1 MILKETLPETVERA
15 FQKTSENS
23 EIRVSIVSDVGGDG
37 RFGEQWLLAT
47 DSDVMVFSPNGTEAL
62 LSKTFPLED
71 LSEVKTHSLI
81 GGSALEATTSSG
93 SLVEILQ
100 YSNIHATKFAAA
112 AKWLNQMAK
121 GEEPSPVTDEPPARC
136 PKCEMLL
143 QEGSKVCPRCV
154 QRGKVIV
161 RLMSYL
167 RPHWYIAIAI
177 VVLMLLSNG
186 LSLVHPQLMR
196 ILVDEILNIDVIRTS
211 GPRYDLLGWIVLTFA
226 GLNILS
232 IGIRILLGR
241 TRAWL
246 GSRITYDI
254 RGQLYGMVQ
263 RMSLRFFDK
272 HKTGE
277 LMSRVGRD
285 TGALQGLL
293 AFEMPLFA
301 RNFFMLLGIGAFLL
315 VMNWKLALLTLI
327 PMPLV
332 AIATSTVWK
341 RIRNMFR
348 KVWHRWSQLSAVLND
363 TLSGIRVVKGFAQES
378 RELERFS
385 TRSYDLFHADMK
397 AEQMWATV
405 MPILSFLWGTGT
417 LVIWYFGGRDV
428 LGQRMTLGTFFAF
441 QAYMM
446 MFYGP
451 LEMVTQMWNW
461 ITRALAAA
469 ERIFEILDTEPEVPD
484 EAEVVPMPEIKG
496 TVEFQNMTFGYDKH
510 KPVLHNIDLN
520 VEAGEMIGFVGH
532 SGAGKTTMTNLIC
545 RFYTAN
551 EGCILIDGVDIKNIK
566 LDDLR
571 KQIGIVLQEPFLFN
585 GSIAENIGYAKHGVT
600 REEIMQ
606 AAKIANAHD
615 FIVKFPD
622 GYDTNAGERGQN
634 LSGGERQRISIA
646 RAVLHNPRIL
656 ILDEATSSVDTET
669 EKKIQEALARLVKG
683 RTTFAI
689 AHRLSTLRNSDRLMV
704 LDKGKCAEV
713 GTHDELMEKKGI
725 YYKLVELQSEMSRI
739 KAVDG

>member
-1 MILKETLPETVERA
+1 MILKEAIPETVERA
-15 FQKTSENS
+15 FQKISEDD
-23 EIRVSIVSDVGGDG
+23 IQISIVSDVGHDG

-47 DSDVMVFSPNGTEAL
+47 RNDVMVFLPNGNEAS
-62 LSKTFPLED
+62 LSKKLPLKD
-71 LSEVKTHSLI
+71 LSEVKIHSLI
-81 GGSALEATTSSG
+81 GGSALETTTSG
-93 SLVEILQ
+93 GGLVELLQ
-100 YSNIHATKFAAA
+100 YSNVHSTKFAAA
-112 AKWLNQMAK
+112 AKWLDQVAK
-121 GEEPSPVTDEPPARC
+121 GEEPSPVTDKPPPRC
-136 PKCEMLL
+136 SKCGMLL
-143 QEGSKVCPRCV
+143 PEGSKVCPRCV

-161 RLMSYL
+161 RLMGYL
-167 RPHWYIAIAI
+167 RPHWRKAAGIAI
-177 VVLMLLSNG
+177 LMLLTTALG
-186 LSLVHPQLMR
+186 LVSPQLTR
-196 ILVDEILNIDVIRTS
+196 ILIDRVLNVDVVRTS
-211 GPRYDLLGWIVLTFA
+211 GARYDLLGWIVLALA
-226 GLNILS
+226 GTS
-232 IGIRILLGR
+232 LLGSGLR
-241 TRAWL
+241 IIQGRAKAWL

-254 RGQLYGMVQ
+254 RGQLYAMVQ
-263 RMSLRFFDK
+263 RMSLKFFDK

-285 TGALQGLL
+285 TEALQDLL
-293 AFEMPLFA
+293 AFEIPHFVV
-301 RNFFMLLGIGAFLL
+301 NLLRLVSIGVVLL
-315 VMNWKLALLTLI
+315 VTNWKLALLTLV

-332 AIATSTVWK
+332 ALGTATFWK
-341 RIRNMFR
+341 RIEDMFH
-348 KVWHRWSQLSAVLND
+348 KMWHRWSQLSVVLND

-378 RELERFS
+378 REIKRFD
-385 TRSYDLFHADMK
+385 TRNYGVFQAGMK
-397 AEQMWATV
+397 AEQMFATIFP
-405 MPILSFLWGTGT
+405 MFSFLWGTGM

-428 LGQRMTLGTFFAF
+428 MGQRMTFGTLILF
-441 QAYMM
+441 QSYMM

-451 LEMVTQMWNW
+451 LEMMAEMWNW

-484 EAEVVPMPEIKG
+484 EAEIVPMPKIRG
-496 TVEFQNMTFGYDKH
+496 DVEFQNMTFGYDKH
-510 KPVLHNIDLN
+510 KPVLKNIDLK
-520 VEAGEMIGFVGH
+520 VKAGEMIGFVGH

-551 EGCILIDGVDIKNIK
+551 EGSILIDGVDIKNIK

-571 KQIGIVLQEPFLFN
+571 HQIGIVLQEPFLFN
-585 GSIAENIGYAKHGVT
+585 GTIAENIGYAKHGVT
-600 REEIMQ
+600 RDEIIQ
-606 AAKIANAHD
+606 AAMIANAHD

-669 EKKIQEALARLVKG
+669 EKKIQEALKRLIKG

-689 AHRLSTLRNSDRLMV
+689 AHRLSTLRNADRLVV
-704 LDKGKCAEV
+704 LDKGKCAEK
-713 GTHDELMEKKGI
+713 GSHDELVEKKGI

>member
-1 MILKETLPETVERA
+1 MILRETIPETVMRA
-15 FQKTSENS
+15 FRRMSENT
-23 EIRVSIVSDVGGDG
+23 EIQISIASDIGDG
-37 RFGEQWLLAT
+37 GQYGEQWLLAT
-47 DSDVMVFSPNGTEAL
+47 ENDVMVFSPNGDEVLLRKKLAL
-62 LSKTFPLED
+62 KD
-71 LSEVKTHSLI
+71 LSEVKTQSLV
-81 GGSALEATTSSG
+81 GGSALEVTTSSG
-93 SLVEILQ
+93 GLIELLQ
-100 YSNIHATKFAAA
+100 YSNIHSTKFAAA

-136 PKCEMLL
+136 PKCGLLL
-143 QEGSKVCPRCV
+143 QEGSKVCLRCV

-167 RPHWYIAIAI
+167 KPHWHTATAI
-177 VVLMLLSNG
+177 VVLMLLSTG
-186 LSLVHPQLMR
+186 LRLISPQLIR
-196 ILVDEILNIDVIRTS
+196 ILVDRVLNVGQIRSS
-211 GPRYDLLGWIVLTFA
+211 GARYDLLGWIVLGLA
-226 GLNILS
+226 GVSLVGVVL
-232 IGIRILLGR
+232 GIFQGRI
-241 TRAWL
+241 RAWL

-254 RGQLYGMVQ
+254 RGELYETVQ
-263 RMSLRFFDK
+263 RMSMQFFDK

-285 TGALQGLL
+285 TGALQELL
-293 AFEMPLFA
+293 AFQMPHLAVNLLMLF
-301 RNFFMLLGIGAFLL
+301 GIGGALL
-315 VMNWKLALLTLI
+315 VMNWKLALLTLA

-332 AIATSTVWK
+332 AMVTSSVWK
-341 RIRNMFR
+341 RIINMFR
-348 KVWHRWSQLSAVLND
+348 KVWHRWSQMSAVLND

-378 RELERFS
+378 REMKRFDAK
-385 TRSYDLFHADMK
+385 SYDLFHTSMK
-397 AEQMWATV
+397 AEQMWATI
-405 MPILSFLWGTGT
+405 MPMLSFLWGTGT
-417 LVIWYFGGRDV
+417 LIIWYFGGRDV
-428 LGQRMTLGTFFAF
+428 MGERMTLGTLFAF
-441 QAYMM
+441 QTYMM

-451 LEMVTQMWNW
+451 LQMVTQMFTW
-461 ITRALAAA
+461 ISRALAAA
-469 ERIFEILDTEPEVPD
+469 ERLFEILDTEPEVPD

-496 TVEFQNMTFGYDKH
+496 AVEFRDMTFGYDRH
-510 KPVLHNIDLN
+510 KPVLHNIDLD
-520 VEAGEMIGFVGH
+520 VKAGEMLGFVGH

-551 EGCILIDGVDIKNIK
+551 EGSILIDGVDIKKIK

-571 KQIGIVLQEPFLFN
+571 RQIGIVLQEPFLFN
-585 GSIAENIGYAKHGVT
+585 GTIAENIGYAKSGAT
-600 REEIMQ
+600 QEEIMQ

-622 GYDTNAGERGQN
+622 GYDTNAGDRGQN

-689 AHRLSTLRNSDRLMV
+689 AHRLSTLRNADRLMV
-704 LDKGKCAEV
+704 LDKGKCAEI
-713 GTHDELMEKKGI
+713 GTHDELMEKKGV
-725 YYKLVELQSEMSRI
+725 YCKLVELQSEMSRI

>member
-1 MILKETLPETVERA
+1 MILRETLPKTVEQA
-15 FQKTSENS
+15 FRKISENA
-23 EIRVSIVSDVGGDG
+23 EIQVSIFSDIGDDG

-47 DSDVMVFSPNGTEAL
+47 EKDVMIFSPNGAEAL
-62 LSKTFPLED
+62 LNKRFSIED

-93 SLVEILQ
+93 VLTRIMQ
-100 YSNIHATKFAAA
+100 YSNIHSTKFAAA
-112 AKWLNQMAK
+112 AKWLNQVAK
-121 GEEPSPVTDEPPARC
+121 GEEPSPVTDEAPARC
-136 PKCEMLL
+136 PKCGMLL
-143 QEGSKVCPRCV
+143 PEGSKVCPRCV

-161 RLMSYL
+161 RLVSYL
-167 RPHWYIAIAI
+167 KPHWHIAAAIAI
-177 VVLMLLSNG
+177 LMLLSTG
-186 LSLVHPQLMR
+186 LSLIPPQLTR
-196 ILVDEILNIDVIRTS
+196 LLIDRVLARDEIQRS
-211 GPRYDLLGWIVLTFA
+211 GARYDLLGWIVLALA
-226 GLNILS
+226 GTNLLS
-232 IGIRILLGR
+232 SGLRIFQGR
-241 TRAWL
+241 ARSWL
-246 GSRITYDI
+246 GSRVTYDI
-254 RGQLYGMVQ
+254 RGQLYEMVQ

-285 TGALQGLL
+285 TEALQDLL
-293 AFEMPLFA
+293 AFEMPHFVVNLFK
-301 RNFFMLLGIGAFLL
+301 LVGIGVVLL
-315 VMNWKLALLTLI
+315 VTNWKLALLTLF

-332 AIATSTVWK
+332 AMGSAAVWR
-341 RIRNMFR
+341 RIEDMFR
-348 KVWHRWSQLSAVLND
+348 KMWHRWSQLSVVLND

-378 RELERFS
+378 REIKRFDA
-385 TRSYDLFHADMK
+385 RNYGVFHAGMQ
-397 AEQMWATV
+397 AEQTLATI
-405 MPILSFLWGTGT
+405 MPLLSFLWGTGM

-428 LGQRMTLGTFFAF
+428 IGQRMTLGTLILF
-441 QAYMM
+441 QSYMM

-451 LEMVTQMWNW
+451 LEMMTEMWTF

-484 EAEVVPMPEIKG
+484 KAEVIPMPEIG
-496 TVEFQNMTFGYDKH
+496 GSVEFQNMTFGYDKH
-510 KPVLHNIDLN
+510 QPVLRNIDLN
-520 VEAGEMIGFVGH
+520 VKTGEMIGLVGH
-532 SGAGKTTMTNLIC
+532 SGAGKTTITNLIC
-545 RFYTAN
+545 RFYTAD
-551 EGCILIDGVDIKNIK
+551 EGSILIDGVDIKNIK

-571 KQIGIVLQEPFLFN
+571 RQIGIVLQEPFLFN
-585 GSIAENIGYAKHGVT
+585 GTIAENIGYAKHGVT

-689 AHRLSTLRNSDRLMV
+689 AHRLSTLRNADRLMV
-704 LDKGKCAEV
+704 LDKGKCVEV
-713 GTHDELMEKKGI
+713 GTHDELMKKKGI
-725 YYKLVELQSEMSRI
+725 YYKLVELQSKMSRI